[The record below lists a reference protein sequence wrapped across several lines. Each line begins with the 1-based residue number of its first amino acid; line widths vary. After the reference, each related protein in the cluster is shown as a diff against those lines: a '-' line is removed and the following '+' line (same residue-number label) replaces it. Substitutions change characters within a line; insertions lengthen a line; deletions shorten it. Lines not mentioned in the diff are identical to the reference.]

1 MLFGVSKQA
10 YYKYDDNVA
19 LSKSAS
25 EEFALQYIRG
35 VRENHDPGIGGVK
48 CGTCTVKN
56 LKVITQ
62 WEETAF

>member
-10 YYKYDDNVA
+10 YYKYDDNAA

-35 VRENHDPGIGGVK
+35 VKSGCFLHRFPRV
-48 CGTCTVKN
+48 
-56 LKVITQ
+56 L
-62 WEETAF
+62 

>member
-10 YYKYDDNVA
+10 YYKYDDNAA

-48 CGTCTVKN
+48 STRR
-56 LKVITQ
+56 
-62 WEETAF
+62 